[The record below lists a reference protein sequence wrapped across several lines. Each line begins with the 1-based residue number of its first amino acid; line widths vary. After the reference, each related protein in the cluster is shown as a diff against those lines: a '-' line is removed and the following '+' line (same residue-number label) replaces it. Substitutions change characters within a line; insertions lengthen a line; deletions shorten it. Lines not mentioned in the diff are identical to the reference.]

1 MDLVKI
7 LMWHELLPL
16 GLGVYFGVVLQKFF
30 ESLVNSIIIPGFEL
44 IIPKSWLAT
53 LDYGNIDLSDFIGT
67 TINLLIGGLILYYV
81 VKVLKWRNGD
91 HKKS

>member
-30 ESLVNSIIIPGFEL
+30 ESLVSSIVIPAFEL
-44 IIPKSWLAT
+44 IIPKSFFST
-53 LDYGNIDLSDFIGT
+53 LDYGNLDLSDFIGT
-67 TINLLIGGLILYYV
+67 TINLLIGCIILYYV

-91 HKKS
+91 KK